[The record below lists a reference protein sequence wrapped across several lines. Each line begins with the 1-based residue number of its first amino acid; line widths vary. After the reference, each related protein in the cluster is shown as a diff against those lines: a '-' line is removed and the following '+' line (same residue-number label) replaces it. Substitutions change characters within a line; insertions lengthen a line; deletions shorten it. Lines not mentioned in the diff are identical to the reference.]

1 MGNAAL
7 LAGICRLASGEKAP
21 MFDSIERSNSLFQ
34 DESALSTSSTPD
46 TVVGREPEIQKLEAA
61 LSPLTRRTAPE
72 NVVVYGPAGV
82 GKTTTV
88 THVCNQLEA
97 QSQVQTVRINCWQ
110 YNTRSSLL
118 SELLINLGYPWTRK
132 GKPIDEALCRLQE
145 WVAKH
150 RCVAIVLDEFDRHR
164 AQTDIIYDL
173 HHVSTAVDNELG
185 VILISNQPPSE
196 LHLDPRSRSRLN
208 YRSIHFT
215 RYDADELY
223 AILQDRAEVAFQPD
237 AVTDEAVARIANQ
250 VADTGGDC
258 RHAIELLH
266 RAGRIA
272 EREQAEAITTDHV
285 NQSLNLSRK

>member
-1 MGNAAL
+1 
-7 LAGICRLASGEKAP
+7 
-21 MFDSIERSNSLFQ
+21 MFDRIKRSNSLFQ
-34 DESALSTSSTPD
+34 AESVLSPSSTPD

-88 THVCNQLEA
+88 THVCDQLET
-97 QSQVQTVRINCWQ
+97 QSQVQTVHINCWQ
-110 YNTRSSLL
+110 YNTRSALL

-150 RCVAIVLDEFDRHR
+150 RCVAVVLDEFDRHR

-196 LHLDPRSRSRLN
+196 IHLGSRSRSRFN
-208 YRSIHFT
+208 YRSVSFG
-215 RYDADELY
+215 RYDADDLY
-223 AILQDRAEVAFQPD
+223 AILQDRVNVAFHDD
-237 AVTDEAVARIANQ
+237 AVTDDVLELIADH
-250 VADTGGDC
+250 VADRGGDC
-258 RHAIELLH
+258 RYALELLH

-272 EREQAEAITTDHV
+272 EREQAEVVTVAHV
-285 NQSLNLSRK
+285 NQSRNLTRE

>member
-1 MGNAAL
+1 
-7 LAGICRLASGEKAP
+7 

-46 TVVGREPEIQKLEAA
+46 TIIGRETEIQELEAA

-88 THVCNQLEA
+88 THACDQLEE
-97 QSQVQTVRINCWQ
+97 QSQVRTVRINCWQ

-185 VILISNQPPSE
+185 VILISNKPPSE
-196 LHLDPRSRSRLN
+196 LHLNPRSRSRLN
-208 YRSIHFT
+208 YRSVYFA

-223 AILQDRAEVAFQPD
+223 AILQNRAEAAFRSD
-237 AVTDEAVARIANQ
+237 AVTDEALARIADH
-250 VADTGGDC
+250 VAETGGDC
-258 RHAIELLH
+258 RHAIDLLY

-272 EREQAEAITTDHV
+272 ERKQVETVMTDHV
-285 NQSLNLSRK
+285 SQGLNQK

>member
-1 MGNAAL
+1 MGNGAL
-7 LAGICRLASGEKAP
+7 LADICRLASGEKAP
-21 MFDSIERSNSLFQ
+21 MFDSTERPNSLIQ
-34 DESALSTSSTPD
+34 DESALSPSSTPD
-46 TVVGREPEIQKLEAA
+46 TVIGRDDEIQKLEAA

-88 THVCNQLEA
+88 THVCDQLEA
-97 QSQVQTVRINCWQ
+97 QSQVRTVHINCWQ

-132 GKPIDEALCRLQE
+132 GKPIDAALRRLEE

-150 RCVAIVLDEFDRHR
+150 QCVAVILDEFDRHR
-164 AQTDIIYDL
+164 SQTDIIYDL

-185 VILISNQPPSE
+185 VILIANTSPSE
-196 LHLDPRSRSRLN
+196 FHLNPRSRSRLN
-208 YRSIHFT
+208 YQPVYFA

-223 AILQDRAEVAFQPD
+223 AILQDRTEDAFQSD
-237 AVTDEAVARIANQ
+237 AVTDAVLVRIADH
-250 VADTGGDC
+250 VAETGGDC

-266 RAGRIA
+266 RSGRIA
-272 EREQAEAITTDHV
+272 EREQAEAVTTDHV
-285 NQSLNLSRK
+285 SQSLNPARK